1 MGHTKKIF
9 NNLIMTM
16 YSKKGKETREFEQK
30 ELKLIKKQL
39 NLNYVSHFIFGMCYF
54 KFKITSLSRF
64 SKLCECVGRR
74 KIT

>member
-1 MGHTKKIF
+1 MERTQVNKK
-9 NNLIMTM
+9 
-16 YSKKGKETREFEQK
+16 K
-30 ELKLIKKQL
+30 L
-39 NLNYVSHFIFGMCYF
+39 NLNYVSHFIFGMYYF